1 MSQTENVESNQ
12 NTNEKIVCVVKK
24 VNPLLDSFLSEFLK
38 RGSPVEEWYEAH
50 M

>member
-1 MSQTENVESNQ
+1 MMKKNISKFQI
-12 NTNEKIVCVVKK
+12 IVCVVKK